1 MTLSPE
7 LLNAIEAGCD
17 GVTPGPWAYEP
28 YGDTGQ
34 YGVGLLVAPDPD
46 GETPLSGYVSS
57 GYGILVEAAAPEVEG
72 AQNAAHIARLD
83 PATVLELVAGYR
95 AWLASEERN
104 KLYRQAL
111 SSADAFTATLNPNL
125 LPEGAAQQWEATRE
139 ALRRAEVPHV

>member
-17 GVTPGPWAYEP
+17 GVTPGPWVVLYDVLHSDSLTEIVSEDRHIAS
-28 YGDTGQ
+28 TG
-34 YGVGLLVAPDPD
+34 GTCPDM
-46 GETPLSGYVSS
+46 
-57 GYGILVEAAAPEVEG
+57 EA
-72 AQNAAHIARLD
+72 NAAHIARLD
-83 PATVLELVAGYR
+83 PATALELVAGYR
-95 AWLASEERN
+95 AWLKSEERN

>member
-17 GVTPGPWAYEP
+17 GVSPGPWQLEAGAKPPFAVVRPAGEAELGTYS
-28 YGDTGQ
+28 
-34 YGVGLLVAPDPD
+34 VAR
-46 GETPLSGYVSS
+46 
-57 GYGILVEAAAPEVEG
+57 EVWWH
-72 AQNAAHIARLD
+72 ANAAHIARLD
-83 PATVLELVAGYR
+83 PATARELVAGYR